1 VTVIEGARA
10 LSKDDPEAAAV
21 VLAALRAEGIAIH
34 EGAAV
39 TRVSGRAGA
48 IAVETDAG
56 ARFEGTHLLV
66 AVGRKATIERLN
78 LKAAGIA
85 VALLSNGTRVRVA
98 ALGVDLG
105 VPAFALSGKP
115 FGFAFRRG
123 LRALGSDARHT
134 AMVGDQL
141 FTDVLGANCAGL
153 ISILVT
159 PLSPGRHAHTR
170 AARRIERWVL
180 SGGGHGR
187 PVDR

>member
-1 VTVIEGARA
+1 MLKPTLHVASVTDVSVAWLRDRDVRAVLVDTDDTLVVRDGAPVGADVRA
-10 LSKDDPEAAAV
+10 WLDE
-21 VLAALRAEGIAIH
+21 
-34 EGAAV
+34 
-39 TRVSGRAGA
+39 
-48 IAVETDAG
+48 
-56 ARFEGTHLLV
+56 
-66 AVGRKATIERLN
+66 

-85 VALLSNGTRVRVA
+85 VALLSNGTRARVA
-98 ALGVDLG
+98 ALGLDLG
-105 VPAFALSGKP
+105 VRAFALSGKP

-170 AARRIERWVL
+170 AARRLERWVL
-180 SGGGHGR
+180 TGGGHGR

>member
-1 VTVIEGARA
+1 MLKPNLHVASVTDISVSWLQDHGVRA
-10 LSKDDPEAAAV
+10 LLIDADDTLV
-21 VLAALRAEGIAIH
+21 VRDGAPVGADVRAWLA
-34 EGAAV
+34 
-39 TRVSGRAGA
+39 
-48 IAVETDAG
+48 D
-56 ARFEGTHLLV
+56 
-66 AVGRKATIERLN
+66 

-85 VALLSNGTRVRVA
+85 VALLSNGTRARVA

-123 LRALGSDARHT
+123 LRAVGSDAHHA

-170 AARRIERWVL
+170 VARRLERWVL
-180 SGGGHGR
+180 SGGGNGR

>member
-1 VTVIEGARA
+1 MLKPNLHVASVTDVSVAWLKERGVRA
-10 LSKDDPEAAAV
+10 LLVDADDTLV
-21 VLAALRAEGIAIH
+21 VRDGAPVGPDVRAWLDALTG
-34 EGAAV
+34 
-39 TRVSGRAGA
+39 
-48 IAVETDAG
+48 
-56 ARFEGTHLLV
+56 
-66 AVGRKATIERLN
+66 
-78 LKAAGIA
+78 AGIA
-85 VALLSNGTRVRVA
+85 VALLSNGTPARVA

-105 VPAFALSGKP
+105 VRAFALSGKP

-170 AARRIERWVL
+170 AARRLERWVL
-180 SGGGHGR
+180 TGGGHGR

>member
-1 VTVIEGARA
+1 MLKPNLHVASVTDVSVAWLQEHGVRAVLIDADDTLVVRDGAPVGTDVRA
-10 LSKDDPEAAAV
+10 WLD
-21 VLAALRAEGIAIH
+21 ALK
-34 EGAAV
+34 
-39 TRVSGRAGA
+39 T
-48 IAVETDAG
+48 
-56 ARFEGTHLLV
+56 
-66 AVGRKATIERLN
+66 
-78 LKAAGIA
+78 AGIA
-85 VALLSNGTRVRVA
+85 VALLSNGTRARVA
-98 ALGVDLG
+98 ALGIDLG
-105 VPAFALSGKP
+105 VRAFALSGKP

-170 AARRIERWVL
+170 AARRLERWVL

>member
-1 VTVIEGARA
+1 MLKPNLHVASVTDVSVAWLREHGVHAVLIDADDTLVVRDGAPVGTDVRA
-10 LSKDDPEAAAV
+10 WF
-21 VLAALRAEGIAIH
+21 
-34 EGAAV
+34 
-39 TRVSGRAGA
+39 
-48 IAVETDAG
+48 DA
-56 ARFEGTHLLV
+56 
-66 AVGRKATIERLN
+66 

-85 VALLSNGTRVRVA
+85 VALLSNGTRARVA

-105 VPAFALSGKP
+105 VRAFALSGKP

-170 AARRIERWVL
+170 AARRLERWVL
-180 SGGGHGR
+180 TGGGHGR

>member
-1 VTVIEGARA
+1 MLKPNLHVASVTDISVVWLREHGVRAVLIDADDTLVVRDGAPVGAEVRA
-10 LSKDDPEAAAV
+10 WL
-21 VLAALRAEGIAIH
+21 
-34 EGAAV
+34 
-39 TRVSGRAGA
+39 
-48 IAVETDAG
+48 DA
-56 ARFEGTHLLV
+56 
-66 AVGRKATIERLN
+66 

-85 VALLSNGTRVRVA
+85 VALLSNGTRARVA

-105 VPAFALSGKP
+105 VRAFALSGKP

-170 AARRIERWVL
+170 AARRLERWVL
-180 SGGGHGR
+180 TGGGHGR